1 MTNESGSKVETTE
14 YMPYG
19 QTRSHWG
26 STISPY
32 KFTDQ
37 EQDADTGL
45 YNYGARLYDPVI
57 GRFITADIIVQDFSD
72 PQTFNRYSYCRNN
85 PLIYIDPSGYS
96 WLSDR
101 WHDVCHFVEDIWRS
115 EPFQMIVTT
124 IATIEFGPI
133 GAFGSTLAFT
143 GDLRSAT
150 QAGVTAAITA
160 AMFYGAGEIM
170 PPGASDFAR
179 ASIHAGAGALAGG
192 VNAALFG
199 GDIGLGA
206 LSGGLSA
213 GMGSYFGNFAPFGSE
228 LLGRAIVGGV
238 TGGSVYAM
246 YGESFMEGFGRGAIT
261 STYVYIYNCL
271 LHPACFALGEGVK
284 GDGGGNGPLIVS
296 KRPEGFIITFPYLYR
311 GVFFYYQKQDD
322 GSYNFG
328 LAVPTLENG
337 LIVLPLTGPM
347 KGYDPNDEG

>member
-1 MTNESGSKVETTE
+1 MTYYFGEHFEVENGVIVNYIFAGNLRIAQKKGGVVHYFHKDHLVSSTVMTNESGSKVETTE

-72 PQTFNRYSYCRNN
+72 PQTF
-85 PLIYIDPSGYS
+85 I
-96 WLSDR
+96 
-101 WHDVCHFVEDIWRS
+101 
-115 EPFQMIVTT
+115 
-124 IATIEFGPI
+124 
-133 GAFGSTLAFT
+133 
-143 GDLRSAT
+143 
-150 QAGVTAAITA
+150 
-160 AMFYGAGEIM
+160 
-170 PPGASDFAR
+170 
-179 ASIHAGAGALAGG
+179 
-192 VNAALFG
+192 G